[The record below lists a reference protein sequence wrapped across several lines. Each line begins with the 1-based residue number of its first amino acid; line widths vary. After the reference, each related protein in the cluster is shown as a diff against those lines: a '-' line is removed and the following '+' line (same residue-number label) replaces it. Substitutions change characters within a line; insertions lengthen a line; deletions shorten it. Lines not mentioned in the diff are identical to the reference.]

1 VTALRLYFYDKGQWK
16 EEWTQRDLLPYGL
29 AVELELEDYGT
40 IRRQFL
46 IGAGGQRAENGN

>member
-1 VTALRLYFYDKGQWK
+1 MWK
-16 EEWTQRDLLPYGL
+16 EEWTQRDLLPHGL
-29 AVELELEDYGT
+29 AVELDVEDHGT